1 MLIIGLGNP
10 GEEYARTRHNVGWMV
25 VDALVAKHR
34 GTWAK
39 PSRLY
44 LEANIRIHGKTTFVV
59 KPLTYMNA
67 SGVAA
72 KQALTSHA
80 LKISELLVVVD
91 EYNFDVGKI
100 NLRKQGSAGG
110 HNGMASMMQ
119 ELQTEQF
126 MRLRLGIS
134 RDFGP
139 GELVDYVLSEFPDS
153 QNEAVET
160 MISNAVGTIEELI
173 SNRR

>member
-34 GTWAK
+34 GTWSK

-91 EYNFDVGKI
+91 EYNFDVGKV

-110 HNGMASMMQ
+110 HNGMASIIQ

-139 GELVDYVLSEFPDS
+139 GELVDYVLSDFPES
-153 QNEAVET
+153 QKNGVDT
-160 MISNAVGTIEELI
+160 MISAAVSSIEELI
-173 SNRR
+173 RNRR

>member
-10 GEEYARTRHNVGWMV
+10 GDEYARTRHNVGWMV

-34 GTWAK
+34 GTWSK

-44 LEANIRIHGKTTFVV
+44 LEACIRIHGQTTFVV

-67 SGVAA
+67 SGMAA

-80 LKISELLVVVD
+80 IKISELLVVVD
-91 EYNFDVGKI
+91 EFNFDVGQI

-110 HNGMASMMQ
+110 HNGMASMIQ
-119 ELQTEQF
+119 ELRTEEF
-126 MRLRLGIS
+126 LRLRLGIS

-139 GELVDYVLSEFPDS
+139 GELVDYVLSNFPDS
-153 QNEAVET
+153 QKNDVDT
-160 MISNAVGTIEELI
+160 MISTAVTAIEELL
-173 SNRR
+173 RKRH